1 MASKAQRIKVG
12 IFVAV
17 TAALLTIVLVVFGGI
32 RLWEKKSHYTIEFDD
47 SVMGL
52 ETGAQVY
59 LNGIRVGRVDS
70 IEVSPTDLGKVVVE
84 IAVERDAPIHTD
96 TKALLQFAGITGLK
110 VIDLREGTL
119 TAPLLPDGGRIAQG
133 ETILDKVQRQ
143 ATTIADQSE
152 KLMNRANQ
160 IVDNLAVITDP
171 QRFAPLDDIVA
182 GAKAT
187 ATNLAAASSEMRTM
201 VAENRVA
208 LRDTLGNLR
217 GATASTK
224 NIIDT
229 QVAGLVSSA
238 NALLSDIGN
247 FVHGSEGQLRSTV
260 FDLRQASRNFKEL
273 SRDLRARPSRLLFS
287 NPQSERKLP

>member
-17 TAALLTIVLVVFGGI
+17 TAALLAIVLVVFGGI
-32 RLWEKKSHYTIEFDD
+32 RLWEKKAHYTIEFDD

-70 IEVSPTDLGKVVVE
+70 LDVSSADLGKVIVE
-84 IAVERDAPIHTD
+84 ITVEREAPIHTD

-110 VIDLREGTL
+110 VIDLRDGTL
-119 TAPLLPDGGRIAQG
+119 AAPLLPDGGRIAQG

-160 IVDNLAVITDP
+160 IVENLVAITDP
-171 QRFAPLDDIVA
+171 QRFAPLDEIVA
-182 GAKAT
+182 GARTT
-187 ATNLAAASSEMRTM
+187 ANNLAAASGEMRTM

-208 LRDTLGNLR
+208 LRDTLGNVR
-217 GATASTK
+217 AATASTK
-224 NIIDT
+224 TLIET

-238 NALLSDIGN
+238 NTLLSDLGN

-287 NPQSERKLP
+287 NSQSERKLP